1 MYNLQSPTSIISGRC
16 LAFLLAA
23 FLLVAIGAANSLY
36 AQSGYRQTKPLDPVN
51 FDTTVAPCRDFY
63 RFANGG
69 WVDRNPVPPAYSNWG
84 SFSEITERNNEI
96 LHTILEEAAART
108 GEPRGNIQQLVGD
121 LYASGMDSAR
131 AEIDGLKP
139 LAEEFAR
146 IDAVKNL
153 GDLQNVI
160 TRFHQ
165 SLGNPVFQ
173 IVSQQDFK
181 NSEAIIASI
190 DQSGV
195 TLPDRDY
202 YLKDDD
208 RYKTIRKE
216 YNDFM
221 VKMFKML
228 GDNQATADK
237 NAKTVMTIETR
248 LAKASMSRVA
258 MRDPN
263 AIYHK
268 MTVAELKKLTPV
280 FGWDRYFKSMGID
293 QVKDLN
299 VSQPDFV
306 KEVNSMLKTVPIK
319 NWKAYLRWQLID
331 GAAPFLSQPFV
342 DARFQFHGTVLNGQK
357 ELQPRWKRVLQTIDG
372 SIGDALGQLY
382 TAKTFTPEAKA
393 RALQMVK
400 NLQVA
405 FRERL
410 ATLDWMGD
418 ATRQKA
424 REKID
429 AFDLKIGYPD
439 KWKKYDGLV
448 VNRGPYVLNLMRVN
462 TYETR
467 RQLDK
472 IGKPVDRTEW
482 LMTPPTVNAY
492 YNPTMNEIVF
502 PAGILQP
509 PFFDPNAD
517 DAVNYGGMGAVIGH
531 EITHGFDDQGRQ
543 FDAKGNLTDWWTKDD
558 ADRFTSRAGI
568 VEAQFGDYTVI
579 DSLKVNGKL
588 TLGENLAD
596 LGGLAIAYHAFK
608 KTLDQKPTQ
617 PTIDGFTP
625 QQRFFL
631 AWGQMWRRNYT
642 PANLKQR
649 LVTDPHSPSVFR
661 ANGPISNMPEFFQAF
676 GCNEGDWMV
685 RVSTQQVK
693 IW

>member
-1 MYNLQSPTSIISGRC
+1 MHNLQSPAGFFSGRG
-16 LAFLLAA
+16 LAPLFVALFLVFAA
-23 FLLVAIGAANSLY
+23 TISLH
-36 AQSGYRQTKPLDPVN
+36 AQPGYKQTKPLDPDN

-69 WVDRNPVPPAYSNWG
+69 WVDRNPVPAAYSNWG
-84 SFSEITERNNEI
+84 SFSEITERNNEV
-96 LHTILEEAAART
+96 LHTILNQAASNT
-108 GEPRGNIQQLVGD
+108 DMPRGNAVQLVGD

-131 AEIDGLKP
+131 AESEGVKP

-146 IDAVKNL
+146 IDAIKNL

-173 IVSQQDFK
+173 TSSQQDFK
-181 NSEAIIASI
+181 NSTAVIASI
-190 DQSGV
+190 DQSGI

-202 YLKDDD
+202 YLKDDE
-208 RYKTIRKE
+208 RYKSTRKE
-216 YNDFM
+216 YIDFM
-221 VKMFKML
+221 AKMFKML
-228 GDNQATADK
+228 GDNQGTAEK
-237 NAKTVMTIETR
+237 NARTVMLIETR
-248 LAKASMSRVA
+248 LAKASMARVD

-263 AIYHK
+263 AVYHK
-268 MTVAELKKLTPV
+268 MTVAELKKLAPT
-280 FGWDRYFKSMGID
+280 FGWDRYFSAMGIG
-293 QVKDLN
+293 QIKDLN

-306 KEVNSMLKTVPIK
+306 KEVNAMLKAIPMK
-319 NWKAYLRWQLID
+319 DWKTYLRWQLID
-331 GAAPFLSQPFV
+331 GAAPFLSKSFV
-342 DARFQFHGTVLNGQK
+342 DARFAFHGTVLNGQK

-372 SIGDALGQLY
+372 SLGDALGQLY

-393 RALQMVK
+393 RALSMVK
-400 NLQVA
+400 NLLAA
-405 FRERL
+405 FGERL
-410 ATLDWMGD
+410 ASLDWMSD

-448 VNRGPYVLNLMRVN
+448 VDRGPYIQNLMRVN

-472 IGKPVDRTEW
+472 IGKPLDRTEW
-482 LMTPPTVNAY
+482 FMSPPTVNAY

-558 ADRFTSRAGI
+558 AERFTARADV
-568 VEAQFGDYTVI
+568 VEKQFSEYVVI
-579 DSLKVNGKL
+579 DSLKINGKF

-596 LGGLAIAYHAFK
+596 LGGLAIAYHAFQ
-608 KTLDQKPTQ
+608 KTQEQKPGQ
-617 PTIDGFTP
+617 PKIDGLTP

-642 PANLKQR
+642 PANLRQR
-649 LVTDPHSPSVFR
+649 IVTDPHSPSVFR

-676 GCNEGDWMV
+676 GCGGGDGMV
-685 RVSTQQVK
+685 RASVKQVK